1 MNPKLTRLTAE
12 MLVSKGACADQV
24 SAFRRLWPRGV
35 VPSRAAIQRA
45 EKASLDLDWYAKHFL
60 SASARATYEAA
71 RTSAW
76 AIYGAAIASALATY
90 KAATASAWATYEAAR
105 APALATFDAARAP
118 AWATHRA
125 SKANALADALGF

>member
-1 MNPKLTRLTAE
+1 MNPKLTRLTAK

-24 SAFRRLWPRGV
+24 SKFRRLWPRGV

-45 EKASLDLDWYAKHFL
+45 EKAGLCLDWYAKHFL
-60 SASARATYEAA
+60 SASA
-71 RTSAW
+71 
-76 AIYGAAIASALATY
+76 LATY
-90 KAATASAWATYEAAR
+90 DAARATAWVTYDAARASAWATYEAAR